1 MPVLYLRH
9 KLQKGL
15 VSREVPPKPE
25 EMDVMA
31 DHLSVLEQNQDLD
44 ANIIRD
50 TKAHKL
56 LKVILKL
63 KEIPRDLEFKFKE
76 RCNKLLAVWSKTLAA
91 ADGDEPNAAPEAAN
105 GVDHA
110 KEEVKAAKPAEA
122 KSEAETNG
130 AAEAKDKPE
139 VKDKPEAKDEPEASD
154 KPETKAEEQAT
165 TAAEDKPA
173 PSIETAA
180 EA

>member
-1 MPVLYLRH
+1 MLVLYLRH

-25 EMDVMA
+25 EMDTMA
-31 DHLSVLEQNQDLD
+31 EHLSVLESHQDLE

-63 KEIPRDLEFKFKE
+63 KEIPRDVEFKFKE

-91 ADGDEPNAAPEAAN
+91 ADGDEPAAAETATN
-105 GVDHA
+105 GVGHGKDEA
-110 KEEVKAAKPAEA
+110 KAKPTEA
-122 KSEAETNG
+122 KPEAETNG
-130 AAEAKDKPE
+130 TSAEAESKDKPE
-139 VKDKPEAKDEPEASD
+139 
-154 KPETKAEEQAT
+154 EQAA

>member
-1 MPVLYLRH
+1 MLVLYLRH

-25 EMDVMA
+25 EMDTMA
-31 DHLSVLEQNQDLD
+31 DHLSVLESHQDLE

-63 KEIPRDLEFKFKE
+63 KEIPRDAEFKFKD
-76 RCNKLLAVWSKTLAA
+76 RCNKLLAVWTKTLAA
-91 ADGDEPNAAPEAAN
+91 AGDEPAAAETATN
-105 GVDHA
+105 GVGHGKDEA
-110 KEEVKAAKPAEA
+110 KAKPTEA
-122 KSEAETNG
+122 KPEAETNG
-130 AAEAKDKPE
+130 TSAEAESKDKPE
-139 VKDKPEAKDEPEASD
+139 
-154 KPETKAEEQAT
+154 EQAA